1 MYLFLIP
8 VFWMLEMV
16 GYIKLC
22 ILTQFSSYSSRNIK
36 KLSKDGKTLIQN
48 LHRNIGSKKVKAISG
63 VRDSAFSM
71 N

>member
-1 MYLFLIP
+1 MYLLLIP

-36 KLSKDGKTLIQN
+36 KLSEDGKSLIEN
-48 LHRNIGSKKVKAISG
+48 LHRNIGGEKVKAISS
-63 VRDSAFSM
+63 VRNTAFSI

>member
-22 ILTQFSSYSSRNIK
+22 ILTQFSSYSNRNIQ
-36 KLSKDGKTLIQN
+36 KLSEDGKTLIQN
-48 LHRNIGSKKVKAISG
+48 FRQTGAKKIKAISG
-63 VRDSAFSM
+63 VRDNAFSL

>member
-1 MYLFLIP
+1 MYLLLIP

-22 ILTQFSSYSSRNIK
+22 ILTQFSSYSSRKIQ
-36 KLSKDGKTLIQN
+36 KLVSDGKN
-48 LHRNIGSKKVKAISG
+48 LHRSIRDKKVKAISS
-63 VRDSAFSM
+63 VRDTAFSL

>member
-1 MYLFLIP
+1 MYLLLIP

-22 ILTQFSSYSSRNIK
+22 ILTQFSSYSNRKIQN
-36 KLSKDGKTLIQN
+36 LSKDGKTLIQN
-48 LHRNIGSKKVKAISG
+48 FSKNINAKKIKAISIKQT
-63 VRDSAFSM
+63 ALSM

>member
-1 MYLFLIP
+1 MYLLLIP

-22 ILTQFSSYSSRNIK
+22 ILTQFSSYSSRKIK
-36 KLSKDGKTLIQN
+36 RLGQDGKTLIEN
-48 LHRNIGSKKVKAISG
+48 LHRNIGVNKEKAISG
-63 VRDSAFSM
+63 VRDTAFSI

>member
-22 ILTQFSSYSSRNIK
+22 ILTQFSSYSSRKIK
-36 KLSKDGKTLIQN
+36 NLSSDGKTLIQD
-48 LHRNIGSKKVKAISG
+48 LGRKGAKQIKAISG
-63 VRDSAFSM
+63 VRDNAFLL

>member
-1 MYLFLIP
+1 MYLLLIP

-22 ILTQFSSYSSRNIK
+22 ILTQFSSYSNRKIQN
-36 KLSKDGKTLIQN
+36 LSKDGKTLIQN
-48 LHRNIGSKKVKAISG
+48 FSKNINAKKIKTISIKQT
-63 VRDSAFSM
+63 ALSM

>member
-1 MYLFLIP
+1 MYLLLIP

-22 ILTQFSSYSSRNIK
+22 ILTQFSNDSRPKIQKISSH
-36 KLSKDGKTLIQN
+36 GKMLIQN
-48 LHRNIGSKKVKAISG
+48 FSRSIRAKKEKVIR
-63 VRDSAFSM
+63 VQQNTFSM